1 MEWELETV
9 SFRLTLL
16 NPTTCC
22 LSDLT
27 IGMEE
32 AEASTDQSSC
42 KVVVDEPVG
51 SESREVEDKEPKPV
65 RKPGEAAIKSQ

>member
-1 MEWELETV
+1 
-9 SFRLTLL
+9 
-16 NPTTCC
+16 
-22 LSDLT
+22 
-27 IGMEE
+27 MEE

-42 KVVVDEPVG
+42 EVVVGEPVG